1 MDGLET
7 EGFLWGLKDHETPVV
22 GHNNVWRVEVD
33 YIKVL
38 LYRRLQIR

>member
-22 GHNNVWRVEVD
+22 GHNVWRVEVD

-38 LYRRLQIR
+38 LYRRL